1 MLRPASFGAVM
12 TTALA
17 FAGIASAQQ
26 LGYNFNFTLPIVADT
41 QSYHSTIYL
50 HNPNLDTLNV
60 SFTYIGATSSAT
72 PGTSTCAPVNVAPGN
87 TVKTSLT
94 ALCPTLNAGSNFG
107 VLISAFAGGG
117 GTYAL
122 YSRVQTPEGNGFS
135 IEGTVANTCC
145 GTVSEVIGL
154 VRQAAAPTFQSNCF
168 IFNQEPRAGRIV
180 LTLASGDGQVV
191 ASQIVDVKAMEF
203 IRLFDVFAALN
214 APTGDVDN
222 VRATFESIVP
232 VAGGAPVLFVASCTV
247 QNNTSFDAD
256 FRIAKFHF

>member
-12 TTALA
+12 AAALA

-50 HNPNLDTLNV
+50 HNPNLDTLTV

-135 IEGTVANTCC
+135 I
-145 GTVSEVIGL
+145 
-154 VRQAAAPTFQSNCF
+154 VRN
-168 IFNQEPRAGRIV
+168 R
-180 LTLASGDGQVV
+180 
-191 ASQIVDVKAMEF
+191 
-203 IRLFDVFAALN
+203 
-214 APTGDVDN
+214 
-222 VRATFESIVP
+222 VP
-232 VAGGAPVLFVASCTV
+232 VESC
-247 QNNTSFDAD
+247 
-256 FRIAKFHF
+256 